1 MEQILPIT
9 LFSKMDA
16 QQSDPQKVYKMGTVV
31 YVTPN
36 WSDPWSDP
44 QKVYRIG
51 TVVYD

>member
-36 WSDPWSDP
+36 WSDP